1 VKGELA
7 MTRAQI
13 LQKLRSLISEQL
25 DVSAEEVYEDSEFL
39 SDLGADS
46 LDIVD
51 LVMKIEDEFNL
62 AIDDEDAQEM
72 QTVRRVIDYL
82 EQTLQ
87 PSK

>member
-1 VKGELA
+1 

-13 LQKLRSLISEQL
+13 LDKLRSLISEQL
-25 DVSAEEVYEDSEFL
+25 DVAADEVFEDSEFL

-62 AIDDEDAQEM
+62 EIDDEDAQEM

-87 PSK
+87 ANK

>member
-1 VKGELA
+1 

-13 LQKLRSLISEQL
+13 LDKLRSLISEQL
-25 DVSAEEVYEDSEFL
+25 DVAADEVYEDSEFL

-62 AIDDEDAQEM
+62 EIDDEDAQEM

-87 PSK
+87 ANK